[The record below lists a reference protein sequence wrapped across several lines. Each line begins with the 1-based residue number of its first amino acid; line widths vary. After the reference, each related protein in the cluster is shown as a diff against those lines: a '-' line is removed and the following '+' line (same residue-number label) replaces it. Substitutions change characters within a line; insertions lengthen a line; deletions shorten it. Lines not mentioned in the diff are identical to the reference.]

1 MDEGSTQDRWLK
13 NALCLVFFAVRH
25 KSRRRSEQPHA
36 PRSATVAAVGTQC
49 STCSLFLCLTCFA
62 MSSCCC
68 IRLAAS
74 RFPFLPLTMSDP
86 SHESSGD
93 VAASHLDAQASHEE
107 ASQRGEPR
115 ERSPRQ
121 ASPPR
126 DQAASSQAPAPSSGG
141 YGSSQPSSSYPPSG
155 GNPEGVLCFQF
166 RDTGQ
171 IKESKGGRKGMS
183 CVESV
188 CNSRPLFSRNPH
200 RLFSSRLIFVQLF
213 LSPSPSSLSRL
224 VPLGSDLQVHPRS
237 LSPARQRR
245 PARGSQQRTLLPVSE
260 ARILQM
266 AAQLQSQTYAC
277 RERMRMHQRRRGKQ
291 REQC

>member
-1 MDEGSTQDRWLK
+1 
-13 NALCLVFFAVRH
+13 
-25 KSRRRSEQPHA
+25 
-36 PRSATVAAVGTQC
+36 
-49 STCSLFLCLTCFA
+49 
-62 MSSCCC
+62 
-68 IRLAAS
+68 
-74 RFPFLPLTMSDP
+74 MSDP

-126 DQAASSQAPAPSSGG
+126 DQTASSQAPAPSSGG
-141 YGSSQPSSSYPPSG
+141 YGSSQPSSYPPSA

-171 IKESKGGRKGMS
+171 IKESKGERGLAVLRAS
-183 CVESV
+183 ATAAQ
-188 CNSRPLFSRNPH
+188 PAPALLLIPH
-200 RLFSSRLIFVQLF
+200 CF
-213 LSPSPSSLSRL
+213 SPSLSALFPRRL

-245 PARGSQQRTLLPVSE
+245 PARGSQQRTVLPVSE

-266 AAQLQSQTYAC
+266 AAKLQSQTYASHVG
-277 RERMRMHQRRRGKQ
+277 RE
-291 REQC
+291 